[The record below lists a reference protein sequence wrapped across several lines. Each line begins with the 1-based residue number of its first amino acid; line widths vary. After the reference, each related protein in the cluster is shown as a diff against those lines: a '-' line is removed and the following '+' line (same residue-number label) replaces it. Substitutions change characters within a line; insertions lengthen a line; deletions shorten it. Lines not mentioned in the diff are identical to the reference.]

1 MTLPIRV
8 TWTAPMPTSAGM
20 KRKTIY
26 VLADEDR
33 VIRYLGSTD
42 LTCEE
47 RFKLHK
53 LQALKDG
60 SASPLYRHVNANG
73 GFDGWT
79 IQPLCVV
86 DYNPTLLPNAAKHQE
101 DVCMKA
107 LRRAGHPLLNKNC
120 AVVLWM
126 QMNVA
131 GSQINV
137 GAMHTLVTWRRN
149 HAKRDNV
156 DALHL
161 RPKKTMQID

>member
-60 SASPLYRHVNANG
+60 TASPLYRHVNANG

-79 IQPLCVV
+79 IQALCVV

-107 LRRAGHPLLNKNC
+107 LRRAGHPLQELCCGCK
-120 AVVLWM
+120 
-126 QMNVA
+126 
-131 GSQINV
+131 
-137 GAMHTLVTWRRN
+137 
-149 HAKRDNV
+149 
-156 DALHL
+156 
-161 RPKKTMQID
+161 

>member
-8 TWTAPMPTSAGM
+8 TWTAPMPMSAGM

-26 VLADEDR
+26 VLADGDR
-33 VIRYLGSTD
+33 IIRYLGSTD

-53 LQALKDG
+53 LQASSDG
-60 SASPLYRHVNANG
+60 SASPLYRHVNAHG
-73 GFDGWT
+73 GFDEWS

-86 DYNPTLLPNAAKHQE
+86 DYDPALLPNAAKHQE

-120 AVVLWM
+120 AMELTT
-126 QMNVA
+126 N
-131 GSQINV
+131 
-137 GAMHTLVTWRRN
+137 
-149 HAKRDNV
+149 K
-156 DALHL
+156 
-161 RPKKTMQID
+161 